1 MACIQNQYTLI
12 RFTEPG
18 TTGPGAR
25 NGESDCLVP
34 PLGRPPKDPVDN
46 RERKKLARQ
55 DELDRIAV
63 EGTFGRAKRR
73 YSMGRLMTKLA
84 QTSETQVAV
93 IMLVMN
99 LEKIRKN
106 LFWVFILAMIV
117 GRKTPKSHFPGGL
130 GYSKMAA

>member
-1 MACIQNQYTLI
+1 LTDGWVNSAADPRVSSPAEGVGQFRC
-12 RFTEPG
+12 RPG
-18 TTGPGAR
+18 SVG
-25 NGESDCLVP
+25 VP
-34 PLGRPPKDPVDN
+34 DN
-46 RERKKLARQ
+46 
-55 DELDRIAV
+55 
-63 EGTFGRAKRR
+63 
-73 YSMGRLMTKLA
+73 TKLA

-106 LFWVFILAMIV
+106 LYCVFILAMIV

>member
-1 MACIQNQYTLI
+1 M
-12 RFTEPG
+12 
-18 TTGPGAR
+18 
-25 NGESDCLVP
+25 
-34 PLGRPPKDPVDN
+34 GRPPKDPVDN

-106 LFWVFILAMIV
+106 LFCVFILAMIV
-117 GRKTPKSHFPGGL
+117 GRKNSEVSFPRGIGV
-130 GYSKMAA
+130 